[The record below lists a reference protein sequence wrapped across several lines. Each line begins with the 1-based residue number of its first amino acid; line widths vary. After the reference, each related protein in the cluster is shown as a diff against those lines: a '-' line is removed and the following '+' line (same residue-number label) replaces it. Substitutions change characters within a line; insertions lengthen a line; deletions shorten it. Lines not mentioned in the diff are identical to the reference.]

1 MSENNKDEL
10 SELDIQL
17 ELKDR
22 LPYVEIITASLLGLK
37 NVLRSSKISPSKKQE
52 IVKDFLFDI
61 PDSWVNKKFV
71 ENINNA
77 KVEKTI
83 TKYPKFGMY
92 NLSPE
97 YCKRHNIQTE
107 FKIIEWDYYAL
118 KHAIINL
125 LDDLNMLVRKEK
137 IEYATGKNTEFEN
150 LEEFEESFLTD
161 VDTDEE
167 YEEDI

>member
-1 MSENNKDEL
+1 MSKFDE
-10 SELDIQL
+10 ELDIQL

-22 LPYVEIITASLLGLK
+22 LPYIEILTASLLGLK
-37 NVLRSSKISPSKKQE
+37 NVLRSKTISPEKKQE

-71 ENINNA
+71 ENIKKA

-83 TKYPKFGMY
+83 NKYPKFGVVS
-92 NLSPE
+92 LSPE
-97 YCKRHNIQTE
+97 YCKKNNIQTE
-107 FKIIEWDYYAL
+107 FKISEWDYYGL
-118 KHAIINL
+118 KHAVINL

-137 IEYATGKNTEFEN
+137 IEYSTGRNTEYEN
-150 LEEFEESFLTD
+150 IEEFEKSLS
-161 VDTDEE
+161 VDDETDED